1 MSVSWQNQNVPIAVN
16 PASIKL
22 YQHRAR
28 NNHGSKGR
36 GTTWLTVTTVATFT
50 GFSRSMYLVAADPTS
65 SSRVENNFG
74 ATPSSPK
81 SLRGG
86 RSPTRQSAAGVPSV
100 SEGSQDRFVGLCLL
114 AITGVAA
121 RNGLLAMTSKLY
133 RGRIAK
139 RALYSRRSVSCR
151 SSSTLF
157 QFDSRAAIAAISSL
171 ILRPWS
177 ADNPIMRR
185 RCTMSVRFTENS

>member
-1 MSVSWQNQNVPIAVN
+1 MS

-28 NNHGSKGR
+28 SNHGSKGR

-65 SSRVENNFG
+65 SSREENDFG

-81 SLRGG
+81 SLREDR
-86 RSPTRQSAAGVPSV
+86 RSTRQSL
-100 SEGSQDRFVGLCLL
+100 DGLVRPLGGRVVATLL
-114 AITGVAA
+114 AVTSLLSTLP
-121 RNGLLAMTSKLY
+121 RLLAMTSNLY

-139 RALYSRRSVSCR
+139 RALYSRRSFSCR

-185 RCTMSVRFTENS
+185 RCTMSVRFTANS

>member
-1 MSVSWQNQNVPIAVN
+1 MN

-50 GFSRSMYLVAADPTS
+50 GFSRSMYLAAADPTS
-65 SSRVENNFG
+65 SSRVENDFG

-81 SLRGG
+81 SLREDR
-86 RSPTRQSAAGVPSV
+86 RSTKQSAAGVPNVKRGISR
-100 SEGSQDRFVGLCLL
+100 SLRRLCLL

-121 RNGLLAMTSKLY
+121 RNATLLAMTSLLLTLPHLLAMTSKLY

-139 RALYSRRSVSCR
+139 RELYSRRSVSCR
-151 SSSTLF
+151 SCSLLF

-171 ILRPWS
+171 ILKP
-177 ADNPIMRR
+177 
-185 RCTMSVRFTENS
+185 